1 MDICSIS
8 SANQSNAYSLFIT
21 VESNDNFIFDSKF
34 HVDLCENE
42 NEFIVINRSLDVEK
56 GDISTIFIYLEI
68 LVIKIGWTHRSREK
82 ELRVHVTDA
91 STNSATCTWVI
102 YLLISVKLDGTK
114 ISFKN
119 DIMRSSC
126 KMKNA
131 GGANINIKWIRFQ
144 LIVLYVL

>member
-68 LVIKIGWTHRSREK
+68 LVIKIG
-82 ELRVHVTDA
+82 
-91 STNSATCTWVI
+91 
-102 YLLISVKLDGTK
+102 
-114 ISFKN
+114 
-119 DIMRSSC
+119 
-126 KMKNA
+126 
-131 GGANINIKWIRFQ
+131 
-144 LIVLYVL
+144 